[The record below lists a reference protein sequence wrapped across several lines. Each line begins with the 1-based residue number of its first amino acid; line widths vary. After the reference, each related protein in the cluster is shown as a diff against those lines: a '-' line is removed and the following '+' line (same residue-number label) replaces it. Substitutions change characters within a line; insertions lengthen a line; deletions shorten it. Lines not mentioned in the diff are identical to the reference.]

1 MLGNGDV
8 ADDVGQE
15 VFIRFY
21 NNINQFKGK
30 SSIGTYLTRIAINL
44 SINELKRQ
52 QIKKS
57 RFVFWGNNSEEED
70 EKFNKIADPTI
81 FTERVENADIVNK
94 ALQKLEP
101 KLKTVVVL
109 RFIEGYDTRE
119 TSEILEIP
127 QGTVLSRLSRGLQKL
142 KEILLKEGYEI

>member
-44 SINELKRQ
+44 SLNELKRQ

-57 RFVFWGNNSEEED
+57 RFLFWGANNDD
-70 EKFNKIADPTI
+70 ENDKLNEIADPTI
-81 FTERVENADIVNK
+81 FTQKAEYTDIIKK

-101 KLKTVVVL
+101 KLKTVIVL

-127 QGTVLSRLSRGLQKL
+127 QGTVLSRLSRGMQKL
-142 KEILLKEGYEI
+142 KEILLKEGYEP